1 MNIRKLQQIIK
12 EEYVNIILNK
22 KIDEATINL
31 SPEQMDKLHSDG
43 SISVGEDTVTYEEP
57 ENPTPVDESKINE
70 YGGSDFSK
78 ITSLQNFLTIDLD
91 KFEKGLK
98 DSKHK
103 AIYKK
108 ARKQF
113 MKVVTDVAWEHSKL
127 HESKINEAKSKKVT
141 KQMWAKMSEYQ
152 RMDALLTVM
161 KDPDKA
167 EKFLDK
173 KWNQLPS
180 GFERDMYTEGKLT

>member
-1 MNIRKLQQIIK
+1 MKKNTLLGLTIISCIG
-12 EEYVNIILNK
+12 VIFAVIF
-22 KIDEATINL
+22 D
-31 SPEQMDKLHSDG
+31 DKM
-43 SISVGEDTVTYEEP
+43 EEP

-113 MKVVTDVAWEHSKL
+113 MKVV
-127 HESKINEAKSKKVT
+127 
-141 KQMWAKMSEYQ
+141 
-152 RMDALLTVM
+152 
-161 KDPDKA
+161 
-167 EKFLDK
+167 
-173 KWNQLPS
+173 
-180 GFERDMYTEGKLT
+180 